1 MLTNAVRALAAAL
14 VLAGCTVHEAGSPV
28 PDPAM
33 SEPITATQALGNL
46 ATFDACDL
54 VSVPDLLPF
63 GTPVRTTP
71 NALDGCTYT
80 LDEGLVEFGYL
91 TMVTQEQLA
100 EWKPTQLPKR
110 LDMAVYRPGERECG
124 VLLRFVG
131 GETIQIAV
139 TLPDQLDGKA
149 CTVGAAT
156 ARTIAERISHGNP
169 VARAHQGE
177 GSVRAI
183 DPCTLITP
191 DMIAAVPVTGTPQS
205 QPSRHHCQVG
215 RSEDSRLMVSFTAD
229 RSVVLRP
236 GHPSQPT
243 IAGRTSLVEIQDGG
257 CSVLTEHVSLGTAVI
272 PNGHEQARVDV
283 WSSGDSCAS
292 AQAVAGL
299 LWPKLPPR

>member
-14 VLAGCTVHEAGSPV
+14 ILAGCTVHEAGSPV

-33 SEPITATQALGNL
+33 SEPITTTQALGDL
-46 ATFDACDL
+46 ATFDACAL
-54 VSVPDLLPF
+54 VSVADLLPF
-63 GTPVRTTP
+63 GIPVKTTP

-91 TMVTQEQLA
+91 SMVTPEQLA

-110 LDMAVYRPGERECG
+110 LGMVVYLPGERECG
-124 VLLRFVG
+124 VLLRFIG
-131 GETIQIAV
+131 GEALQIVV
-139 TLPDQLDGKA
+139 TLPDQFDGKA
-149 CTVGAAT
+149 CTVATAT

-169 VARAHQGE
+169 VARAHQGQ

-191 DMIAAVPVTGTPQS
+191 DMIAAVAVTGTPRS
-205 QPSRHHCQVG
+205 EPSRHHCEVG
-215 RSEDSRLMVSFTAD
+215 GPDGPRLMISFTAD
-229 RSVVLRP
+229 KSVVLRP

-243 IAGRTSLVEIQDGG
+243 IAGRTSLVEVQDGG
-257 CSVLTEHVSLGTAVI
+257 CSVLTEHVSLGPTVI
-272 PNGHEQARVDV
+272 PNGHEQARVEV

-292 AQAVAGL
+292 AQAVAGM